1 MSENFLELNESN
13 FSKETQT
20 GVILVDFFAKW
31 CGPCKML
38 APVLEEVAG
47 NLDGKAKIGK
57 IDIDKEIKLA
67 TQFQVTSVPTLVLF
81 KDGKEID
88 RIIGLRDAKALE
100 DFIKKAV

>member
-1 MSENFLELNESN
+1 MSENFLELNEST

-20 GVILVDFFAKW
+20 GVTLVDFFATW

-38 APVLEEVAG
+38 PPVIEEVTG
-47 NLDGKAKIGK
+47 NLDGKANIGN
-57 IDIDKEIKLA
+57 IEIDKEIKLA